1 MKRAKF
7 LLALLCLVTLVVSAE
22 QGDSAAARNNPVEL
36 ERWIRATSGNSAA
49 ASNGMSETRF
59 LASLDESERQ
69 GAFLFRQRCYTC
81 HYSALSP
88 LSYGPSLSASNV
100 DGREALAR
108 RTIVDGTD
116 RMPAFR
122 YGLTPLQIDMI
133 MAYLKKAPAP

>member
-7 LLALLCLVTLVVSAE
+7 LLVPWCLLTLAVSA
-22 QGDSAAARNNPVEL
+22 QQDDPASRTDRTEL
-36 ERWIRATSGNSAA
+36 ERWIDATSGHSKAG
-49 ASNGMSETRF
+49 SNAMSETRF
-59 LASLDESERQ
+59 LASLGESERQ

-88 LSYGPSLSASNV
+88 LSYGPTLSRRNV
-100 DGREALAR
+100 EGREVLTR

-122 YGLTPLQIDMI
+122 YGLTAAQIDMI
-133 MAYLKKAPAP
+133 VAYLKKVPAP

>member
-7 LLALLCLVTLVVSAE
+7 LMALLCLLTLVVSAE
-22 QGDSAAARNNPVEL
+22 QGDSAASRKDSVEL
-36 ERWIRATSGNSAA
+36 ERWIRATSGDSKA
-49 ASNGMSETRF
+49 ASNPMSETRL
-59 LASLDESERQ
+59 LASLGESERQ

-88 LSYGPSLSASNV
+88 LSYGPSLSRRNV

-108 RTIVDGTD
+108 RTIADGTD

-122 YGLTPLQIDMI
+122 YGLTPVQIDMI
-133 MAYLKKAPAP
+133 VAYLKKVAAP